1 MGKSERKALILEV
14 VDNQIRDSDPPEA
27 RQTFERLMG
36 EGISR
41 DNAKIYIGQ
50 VVSVEMW
57 DAFKNQKKFNLE
69 RYLRNLENLPDEPS
83 EQ

>member
-1 MGKSERKALILEV
+1 M
-14 VDNQIRDSDPPEA
+14 RDSDPPEA

-50 VVSVEMW
+50 AVSVEMW